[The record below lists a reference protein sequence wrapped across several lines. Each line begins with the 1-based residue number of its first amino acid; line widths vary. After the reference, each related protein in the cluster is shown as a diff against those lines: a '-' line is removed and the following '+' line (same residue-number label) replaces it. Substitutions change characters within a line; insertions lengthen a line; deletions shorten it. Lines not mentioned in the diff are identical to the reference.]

1 MRLSSEVWLM
11 KFPDNHRWFKESS
24 IFIYQGSLGATKAWG
39 MVRRLGV
46 TIPKHW
52 HTQPG
57 DNKSVKWG
65 YPYLHAFNTLF
76 PWDTV
81 VSQSAF
87 SLLIWEIT
95 YLFTPKPLPKLMPI
109 NNLSDMKSCAK
120 FLKPNLY
127 PIIVCV
133 KWNHKPNK
141 KNDNSCHP
149 FAMMRLLWC
158 PTILNKLQQ
167 QTVGSGTF
175 IGTQCGLMMPYG
187 DI

>member
-1 MRLSSEVWLM
+1 M
-11 KFPDNHRWFKESS
+11 KSPDNHRWFKESS

-57 DNKSVKWG
+57 DNKSLKWDI
-65 YPYLHAFNTLF
+65 LTSMLLTHCSLETQL
-76 PWDTV
+76 W
-81 VSQSAF
+81 AF

-127 PIIVCV
+127 PVIVCV
-133 KWNHKPNK
+133 MWNHKQNK
-141 KNDNSCHP
+141 KIDNSCHP

-158 PTILNKLQQ
+158 PTILDKLQQ